1 MPHRNVISKRSA
13 LALGLGSVTWIAS
26 PSILRAQSNSMVIVS
41 SGGALED
48 AYRSSIYTPWT
59 AKTGTQVITGPNP
72 VAKLMSMVGA
82 KSMEWDVMQV
92 DAAVAAQLGR
102 QGLLEPLDYSIIDKS
117 EIIPGMAREYYL
129 ASDISGTVIA
139 WNTESLR
146 GEAAPTS
153 WAEVWDITRY
163 SGAKRGILKRAS
175 QTMEIALMADGVAA
189 DKLYPLDVNRAFK
202 SLTKIKSKIYW
213 WESGAQGSQI
223 LIDGE
228 VPVAMEWIGR
238 VELPKNAGAKVDYN
252 LDQTLYASDSWVVP
266 KGVKDKKKSMEFVAF
281 AIEAKQQYE
290 FSKLL
295 PFGPVNKKAV
305 AMMDSAQLARSPSAP
320 AVLAKGVIM
329 NFDWW
334 AENNQKVSEEF
345 NNWIISG

>member
-1 MPHRNVISKRSA
+1 
-13 LALGLGSVTWIAS
+13 
-26 PSILRAQSNSMVIVS
+26 
-41 SGGALED
+41 
-48 AYRSSIYTPWT
+48 
-59 AKTGTQVITGPNP
+59 
-72 VAKLMSMVGA
+72 
-82 KSMEWDVMQV
+82 
-92 DAAVAAQLGR
+92 
-102 QGLLEPLDYSIIDKS
+102 
-117 EIIPGMAREYYL
+117 
-129 ASDISGTVIA
+129 VIA
-139 WNTESLR
+139 WNTESLK
-146 GEAAPTS
+146 GEAPPTS

-163 SGAKRGILKRAS
+163 GGAKRGILKRAS

-213 WESGAQGSQI
+213 WESGAQGAQI

-238 VELPKNAGAKVDYN
+238 VELPKKAGAKVDYN
-252 LDQTLYASDSWVVP
+252 LDQTLYGSDSWVVP
-266 KGVKDKKKSMEFVAF
+266 KGVKDKKKSMEFIAF
-281 AIEAKQQYE
+281 AVQAKQQYE

-305 AMMDSAQLARSPSAP
+305 AMMDPAQLAQSPSAP

-345 NNWIISG
+345 DSWITSG